1 MSQPEMWVRI
11 RVPASTANLGP
22 GFDSLGMALP
32 LFTTIQVRRSVRTKV
47 VLQGPVLQG
56 LPENE
61 DNLVVQMIGHLFALR
76 NLEPPPVELVMES
89 QIPLTRGLGSSAAA
103 IIGGLLA
110 GNVLLADQEKPFS
123 TDELFQIAT
132 RLEGHPDNVGA
143 SLYGGLVVTIW
154 DGQRAYCQKLMPPAS
169 LHVTLAVPSYPLPTE
184 RARGAL
190 PMHYS
195 KEDAVFNLS
204 HTGFLVAA
212 LASGKLQML
221 RHAMRDRLHQ
231 PYRAA
236 LVPGMQEILER
247 GQEYGALGCALSGA
261 GPSVLALS
269 EGEQPELARFM
280 RQVFLE
286 KGIEAQVYSFRPWSD
301 GAEVEREEVLEGSSR

>member
-1 MSQPEMWVRI
+1 MWARI
-11 RVPASTANLGP
+11 CVPASTANLGP

-47 VLQGPVLQG
+47 VLKGTGLQG
-56 LPENE
+56 LPANE
-61 DNLVVQMIGHLFALR
+61 DNLVVQMIEHLFAQK
-76 NLEPPPVELVMES
+76 NLPAPPVELIMES

-110 GNVLLADQEKPFS
+110 GNVLLADLQEPFS

-154 DGQRAYCQKLMPPAS
+154 DGERAYYQKLTPPAS
-169 LHVTLAVPSYPLPTE
+169 LHVTVAVPAYPLPTE
-184 RARGAL
+184 QARNAL
-190 PMHYS
+190 PKQYS
-195 KEDAVFNLS
+195 KQDAVFNLS

-212 LASGKLQML
+212 LANGSLSMI

-231 PYRAA
+231 PYRAV

-247 GQEYGALGCALSGA
+247 GPDYGALGCALSGA

-269 EGEQPELARFM
+269 DGEQPELIRFM
-280 RQVFLE
+280 RQAFLD
-286 KGIEAQVYSFRPWSD
+286 KGVEAQVYSFRPWLD
-301 GAEVEREEVLEGSSR
+301 GATVERAEVPEGSSR